1 MQPSGGPMLSC
12 TIAQLLPTVTAE
24 LIFAEKENADN
35 VIATFNN
42 KKVIISDISL
52 HPDEL

>member
-1 MQPSGGPMLSC
+1 MLSC

-42 KKVIISDISL
+42 KKVIISDISI

>member
-1 MQPSGGPMLSC
+1 MLSC
-12 TIAQLLPTVTAE
+12 TVAQLLPTVTAE
-24 LIFAEKENADN
+24 MIFAEKENADN

-42 KKVIISDISL
+42 KKVIIPDISH